1 MEGNGYVTAAAVQ
14 AAGQKDVE
22 TSLGKVLVG
31 RLPYPLFVQIRGKL
45 MDLQSLVREGGADRL
60 EAPEFLESPEA
71 RKALEVVEPVLIAAV
86 LQPKLQA
93 DPGVGPA
100 PRSFSIEDQLV
111 LFSAVMELTQFTRRA
126 AEEVRP

>member
-45 MDLQSLVREGGADRL
+45 MDLQSLVREGGSERL
-60 EAPEFLESPEA
+60 ESAEFLASPEA
-71 RKALEVVEPVLIAAV
+71 QKALEVVEPVLCAAV
-86 LQPKLQA
+86 LQPKLQP
-93 DPGVGPA
+93 DPLVGPA
-100 PRSFSIEDQLV
+100 PRSFSIADQLV
-111 LFSAVMELTQFTRRA
+111 LFAAVMELTHYTRQA